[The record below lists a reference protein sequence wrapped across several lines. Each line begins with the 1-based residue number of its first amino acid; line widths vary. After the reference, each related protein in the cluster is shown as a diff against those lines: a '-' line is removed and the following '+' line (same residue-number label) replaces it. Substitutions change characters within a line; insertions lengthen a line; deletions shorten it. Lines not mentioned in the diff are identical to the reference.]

1 MTLPFN
7 PEVWNSVGV
16 VGFLIVTAGIVFWG
30 LKQGWLI
37 LGIHHREIVSAKD
50 ETIAELREGRRND
63 GQTIQQ
69 LTTTVSEWDVA
80 GKLQTHILDSLRE
93 SAGRGQS

>member
-16 VGFLIVTAGIVFWG
+16 VGFLIVVAGVVFWG

-50 ETIAELREGRRND
+50 ETIAELREGRRD
-63 GQTIQQ
+63 DREIIRQ
-69 LTTTVSEWDVA
+69 LSTTVSEWDIT
-80 GKLQTHILDSLRE
+80 GKLQTHILDSIRE
-93 SAGRGQS
+93 SAGRGLP